1 MPSKASKPKNAK
13 ASSKPY
19 HHGNLC
25 AALLEAAAEVITERG
40 VAELRMRDLT
50 RRLGVSHGAPH
61 NHFKDRNE
69 LLVALAVQGFERLTE
84 HQRKALEAKHA
95 TPAEALNAIGIAYAE
110 FAAANPAHFEVMFR
124 RGLLEHPELVR
135 AALACFQQLLAT
147 VSAIHPKQSGGK
159 RGESEYVALGAWAM
173 VHGLAT
179 LHIQGLL
186 PGGPSADLP
195 KITSRVLTAMA
206 EIGLSADPA
215 KPRRV

>member
-1 MPSKASKPKNAK
+1 MPSKSRKPKTT
-13 ASSKPY
+13 ASNKPY
-19 HHGNLC
+19 HHGNLSD
-25 AALLEAAAEVITERG
+25 ALLQTAADVISERG

-61 NHFKDRNE
+61 NHFKDRAE

-84 HQRKALEAKHA
+84 HQRKALEVAHA
-95 TPAEALNAIGIAYAE
+95 TPAAALNAIGIAYAE
-110 FAAANPAHFEVMFR
+110 FAAANPAHFEVMFQ
-124 RGLLEHPELVR
+124 RGLLDHPELVR
-135 AALACFQQLLAT
+135 AALACFQQLLST
-147 VSAIHPKQSGGK
+147 VVAIHPKSGGGK
-159 RGESEYVALGAWAM
+159 RGDSEYVALGAWAM

-179 LHIQGLL
+179 LHLQGLL
-186 PGGPSADLP
+186 PGGASANLP